1 MSDKIDNK
9 SFVHLHVHSFYSLL
23 DGLSSPKKLVE
34 VAVENGFKALAI
46 TDHGCCGGLLVFQK
60 ACKDAGIKPLLGCEM
75 YITSD
80 MMFKEKTSVNHHLIL
95 LAKNTIGLKSLM
107 RLASIAEIDGKY
119 RKPRIDFA
127 VLEKHHEGLI
137 CTSACPNGELSNL
150 LFNDRES
157 EAEALALKYKALFG
171 EDYYIEVMRHVY
183 NEKEQAQE
191 KKEHSLSIKLYNL
204 GNKLGI
210 KVVATNDVHYAK
222 KSDSKYH
229 DILLSIQT
237 IDTVKNPERFT
248 FNSED
253 FYLKTQNEM
262 LELFKD
268 MPDAVYN
275 TVEIANKI
283 EDNLLKK
290 SDDLLPVFKIPE
302 GFTDEKHYLK
312 ELVRDGM
319 RAKGLINKPE
329 YRERIRF
336 EMDLIIKCN
345 YVRYFLILW
354 DILNFAKREKIR
366 VGAGR
371 GSAVG
376 SLCLYVLDVT
386 KLDPIKYGLLF
397 ERFINPDR
405 ISPPDVDIDFEY
417 FRRSEVVDYVYRKYG
432 QDHCAKIGTFN
443 ALKSRAAIR
452 GVSKAL
458 DLGRDWNTYQEELKR
473 AKPDPVTGKKEK
485 VELTSEKSLKIADYL
500 AKLVPKGPDVSID
513 VALRESTEF
522 RDAIARY
529 PDLLDCI
536 LHIEKTVAYSG
547 VHAAG
552 IVVCKDPISDHV
564 PLRESKDQICT
575 QLVGPEVEELGLLK
589 FDFLGLKTLTVIDET
604 LKLIKDRHGK
614 DIDIDSL
621 DPVDSKVLSLFNG
634 SYPNMDNRGIF
645 QFESPGISS
654 MLKNIQVD
662 VFEDLIVSN
671 ALYRPGPLEANV
683 PDLYADYKHGRKK
696 IVYLHPKMGEILKDT
711 YGCMIFQEDFMKVS
725 QSLAG
730 FTKGQSDTLR
740 KIVGKKKPE
749 LIKKE
754 KLDEKFVSGCASS
767 GVSENIA
774 KEIFKQ
780 IEYFGGYGFNRSHS
794 AAYSFIAYQTAYLK
808 VYYPIEFM
816 CSLLTSEIDN
826 ADKNEKLMSY
836 INEAKRMGIVI
847 MKSNINRSK
856 NKYII
861 ERGTDPGNGRTIEN
875 IRSPLT
881 VIDGV
886 GGVASESIINNQPY
900 KNLMDFLFK
909 LNGAKVNIK
918 VFKSLLSNGCFDE
931 SWKLKSADAITQY
944 EESRSASGKK
954 KQKSIAKQMEYIN
967 SAGDSV
973 LCFGGEDFDIK
984 F

>member
-95 LAKNTIGLKSLM
+95 LAKNTIGLKNLM

-268 MPDAVYN
+268 MPDTVYN

-319 RAKGLINKPE
+319 KAKGLINKPE

-354 DILNFAKREKIR
+354 DILNFAKRENIR

-371 GSAVG
+371 GCFLPGNIVECKEG
-376 SLCLYVLDVT
+376 NKNIED
-386 KLDPIKYGLLF
+386 IK
-397 ERFINPDR
+397 
-405 ISPPDVDIDFEY
+405 
-417 FRRSEVVDYVYRKYG
+417 
-432 QDHCAKIGTFN
+432 
-443 ALKSRAAIR
+443 
-452 GVSKAL
+452 
-458 DLGRDWNTYQEELKR
+458 
-473 AKPDPVTGKKEK
+473 
-485 VELTSEKSLKIADYL
+485 
-500 AKLVPKGPDVSID
+500 
-513 VALRESTEF
+513 
-522 RDAIARY
+522 
-529 PDLLDCI
+529 
-536 LHIEKTVAYSG
+536 
-547 VHAAG
+547 
-552 IVVCKDPISDHV
+552 ISD
-564 PLRESKDQICT
+564 
-575 QLVGPEVEELGLLK
+575 
-589 FDFLGLKTLTVIDET
+589 
-604 LKLIKDRHGK
+604 
-614 DIDIDSL
+614 
-621 DPVDSKVLSLFNG
+621 KVLSYDGKYHEVINTLTYDINEEIIEIE
-634 SYPNMDNRGIF
+634 M
-645 QFESPGISS
+645 
-654 MLKNIQVD
+654 
-662 VFEDLIVSN
+662 ED
-671 ALYRPGPLEANV
+671 
-683 PDLYADYKHGRKK
+683 GRKISCTSDHK
-696 IVYLHPKMGEILKDT
+696 IHVKREK
-711 YGCMIFQEDFMKVS
+711 
-725 QSLAG
+725 
-730 FTKGQSDTLR
+730 
-740 KIVGKKKPE
+740 E
-749 LIKKE
+749 LVWIKACD
-754 KLDEKFVSGCASS
+754 LT
-767 GVSENIA
+767 ENDDI
-774 KEIFKQ
+774 
-780 IEYFGGYGFNRSHS
+780 Y
-794 AAYSFIAYQTAYLK
+794 
-808 VYYPIEFM
+808 
-816 CSLLTSEIDN
+816 D
-826 ADKNEKLMSY
+826 
-836 INEAKRMGIVI
+836 INI
-847 MKSNINRSK
+847 
-856 NKYII
+856 
-861 ERGTDPGNGRTIEN
+861 
-875 IRSPLT
+875 
-881 VIDGV
+881 
-886 GGVASESIINNQPY
+886 
-900 KNLMDFLFK
+900 
-909 LNGAKVNIK
+909 
-918 VFKSLLSNGCFDE
+918 
-931 SWKLKSADAITQY
+931 
-944 EESRSASGKK
+944 
-954 KQKSIAKQMEYIN
+954 
-967 SAGDSV
+967 GD
-973 LCFGGEDFDIK
+973 
-984 F
+984 